1 MRKKITTLFV
11 SEPDGVNYML
21 GQDRFE
27 QIDEY
32 HVKFDTTR
40 DVRLKSI
47 ILNKDYQFGTPVILE
62 SLEVRLIESVTATI
76 VDVYGTLETRR
87 VEERILDLEFKGLRE
102 IDLGIDLIDQ
112 SFKEILIDRLN
123 EPERLEKLVGNIVV
137 VAS

>member
-1 MRKKITTLFV
+1 MPKQITTLFV
-11 SEPDGVNYML
+11 SGPEGVSRML
-21 GQDRFE
+21 SQGQFE

-40 DVRLKSI
+40 NVTLKN
-47 ILNKDYQFGTPVILE
+47 ILINTDYPFGKPTLFE

-87 VEERILDLEFKGLRE
+87 VEERILDLEFLE
-102 IDLGIDLIDQ
+102 IDRELNAIDEWIKNL
-112 SFKEILIDRLN
+112 LIDRLN
-123 EPERLEKLVGNIVV
+123 EPERLEKLVGNISV